1 MKKGSPSSG
10 GPLFLCLSRFRAIFP
25 DLPSRILVRKLLFVA
40 CLVSLPAPAISQGG
54 GITHV
59 ETIPAPSLRN
69 NLLGDP
75 DKRLATVYLPPSYSR
90 NPRKRYPV
98 IYFLHGFSADHRAF
112 MKGGYENLNTRI
124 TMDSLI
130 RAGLSKEMILV
141 TPSARNFFDGG
152 FYANSSAA
160 GNWEDFIVRD
170 VVRFMDRRYRTIRN
184 RSGRGIAGHSMGGF
198 GALRIGMRNPD
209 TFSAIYLLSAFG
221 LSEYDSIQSV
231 GAATWRKAVSVTD
244 TSQYLKAGFMA
255 DLMYGLAGV
264 YSPNP
269 AKPPFYVDLPFRLEG
284 DSLVLNSDVAKKWE
298 KTPLAMVPE
307 YAANLR
313 RMKIAFDAGNADGF
327 KDIPVNVQ
335 RLDSMLTALEI
346 PHESEVYEGDH
357 IRGVRGRI
365 ESKMIPFFSR
375 VL

>member
-1 MKKGSPSSG
+1 MCMIPLMKKLLVVTLLALSPTSM
-10 GPLFLCLSRFRAIFP
+10 LA
-25 DLPSRILVRKLLFVA
+25 
-40 CLVSLPAPAISQGG
+40 QGG

-59 ETIPAPSLRN
+59 DTVPAPSLRN

-90 NPRKRYPV
+90 NPRRRFPV
-98 IYFLHGFSADHRAF
+98 IYFLHGFDADHRAF
-112 MKGGYENLNTRI
+112 MKGGYENMNTRL

-130 RAGLSKEMILV
+130 RAGLSKEMIVV
-141 TPSARNFFDGG
+141 TPNARNFFDGG
-152 FYANSSAA
+152 FYANSTAA
-160 GNWEDFIVRD
+160 GNWEDFVVRD
-170 VVRFMDRRYRTIRN
+170 LVRFMDKKYRTIRS

-198 GALRIGMRNPD
+198 GALRVGMRNPD

-231 GAATWRKAVSVTD
+231 GAATWKRAASLTD
-244 TSQYLKAGFMA
+244 TAQYLKAGFMA

-269 AKPPFYVDLPFRLEG
+269 ARPPFFVDLPFRLEG
-284 DSLVLNSDVAKKWE
+284 DSLVLVPEVAEKWRM
-298 KTPLAMVPE
+298 TPLAMVPQ

-313 RMKIAFDAGNADGF
+313 RMHIAFDAGASDGF
-327 KDIPVNVQ
+327 KDIPANVM
-335 RLDSMLTALEI
+335 RLDSILTALRI
-346 PHESEVYEGDH
+346 PHEAEVYQGTH
-357 IRGVRGRI
+357 MQGIRGRI

-375 VL
+375 VLH

>member
-1 MKKGSPSSG
+1 MRAVFFRQMKFI
-10 GPLFLCLSRFRAIFP
+10 FLAAITVIAAESAF
-25 DLPSRILVRKLLFVA
+25 A
-40 CLVSLPAPAISQGG
+40 QGG

-59 ETIPAPSLRN
+59 DTIPAPSLRN

-75 DKRLATVYLPPSYSR
+75 DERLATVYLPPSYSR
-90 NPRKRYPV
+90 NLRNRYPV
-98 IYFLHGFSADHRAF
+98 VYLLHGFDADHRAF
-112 MKGGYENLNTRI
+112 MKGAYENMNTRI

-130 RAGLSKEMILV
+130 RAGLSKEMIVV
-141 TPSARNFFDGG
+141 TPNARNFFNGG

-160 GNWEDFIVRD
+160 GNWEDFVVKDLVRYI
-170 VVRFMDRRYRTIRN
+170 DRRYRTIRN

-198 GALRIGMRNPD
+198 GALRVGMRNPD

-231 GAATWRKAVSVTD
+231 GAATWKTAVTLTD

-269 AKPPFYVDLPFRLEG
+269 AKPPFFVDLPFKIEG
-284 DSLVLNSDVAKKWE
+284 DSLVPVPEVAAKWQ
-298 KTPLAMVPE
+298 KTPLSMIPE

-313 RMKIAFDAGNADGF
+313 RMRIGFDAGTEDGF
-327 KDIPVNVQ
+327 KDIPANVQ
-335 RLDSMLTALEI
+335 RLDSMLTALAI
-346 PHESEVYEGDH
+346 PHEAEVYPGEHMKG
-357 IRGVRGRI
+357 IRGRI

-375 VL
+375 VLH